1 MSILRVTLL
10 GTSAAQPTLRRGL
23 SATSVRAHHD
33 HFLVDCGEGTQ
44 RQLLRFGGGFDIDF
58 VLFTHFHADH
68 YLGIIGFLRTMAMGG
83 RTKPLAL
90 YGPRP
95 FGDEDRLAVQL
106 ELDREDMPFHVFFR
120 RLTGG
125 ERIERDGYAVRAV
138 AVEHRVPAL
147 GYALEEPPR
156 PGVFD
161 VARAREL
168 GVPEGPLYGL
178 LQHGQPVTL
187 PDGRQIAPHDVV
199 APPRRGRKIVFSGDT
214 RPCAALTEAAAGADL
229 LIHDGTFATAE
240 RERAIETGHSTVAE
254 AAEVAARAGV
264 HELILTHVSSRYAET
279 EGLAAEACAAWN
291 GPITIADDGLV
302 REIPLPD

>member
-1 MSILRVTLL
+1 MSILRVTLV

-23 SATSVRAHHD
+23 SATSVRAHRD

-44 RQLLRFGGGFDIDF
+44 RQLLRYGTGFDVDF

-120 RLTGG
+120 RLSGG
-125 ERIERDGYAVRAV
+125 ERIDRDGYAVRAV
-138 AVEHRVPAL
+138 PVEHRVPAL
-147 GYALEEPPR
+147 GYVLEEPPR

-161 VARAREL
+161 LARAREL

-178 LQHGQPVTL
+178 LQRGQPVAL
-187 PDGRQIAPHDVV
+187 PDGRQILPHDVV
-199 APPRRGRKIVFSGDT
+199 GPGRRGRKVVFSGDT
-214 RPCAALTEAAAGADL
+214 RPCPALIEAAAGADL

-240 RERAIETGHSTVAE
+240 QARAIETGHSTVAE

-264 HELILTHVSSRYAET
+264 HELVLTHVSSRYSET
-279 EGLAAEACAAWN
+279 EPLCAEARAVWD
-291 GPITIADDGLV
+291 GPITVADDGFE
-302 REIPLPD
+302 REIPLPL